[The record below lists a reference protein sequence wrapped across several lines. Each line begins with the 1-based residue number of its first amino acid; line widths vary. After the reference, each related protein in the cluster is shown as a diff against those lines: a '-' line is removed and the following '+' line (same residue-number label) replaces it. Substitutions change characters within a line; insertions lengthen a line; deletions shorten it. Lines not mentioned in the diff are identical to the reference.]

1 MLSPIKEVAMRLI
14 NVLLIGLLFFGCA
27 KKDQKPVSFREQ
39 IQPILQTRCAKCHGE
54 ENAAGKIV
62 LTSYEAVMNAR
73 TVKGKKPLVVS
84 ENLSESWLYV
94 LSGTDQP
101 HFRMPP
107 DTSRI
112 TPLPKD
118 ELQAL
123 DKWIMQGA
131 KNN

>member
-1 MLSPIKEVAMRLI
+1 MRLL
-14 NVLLIGLLFFGCA
+14 NAFLIGLLFFGCG
-27 KKDQKPVSFREQ
+27 KKDQPVSFREQ
-39 IQPILQTRCAKCHGE
+39 IQPILQTRCTRCHSD

-62 LTSYEAVMNAR
+62 LTSYEAVMNSR
-73 TVKGKKPLVVS
+73 TVKGKKPLVVP

-107 DTSRI
+107 DTSQI

-118 ELQAL
+118 ELQVL
-123 DKWIMQGA
+123 GRWITQGA
-131 KNN
+131 RNN

>member
-1 MLSPIKEVAMRLI
+1 MRLLGA
-14 NVLLIGLLFFGCA
+14 LLIGLFFFGCG
-27 KKDQKPVSFREQ
+27 KKDQQPVSFREQ
-39 IQPILQTRCAKCHGE
+39 IQPILQTRCVRCHGE
-54 ENAAGKIV
+54 ENAAGKIM
-62 LTSYEAVMNAR
+62 LTSYEAVMNSR

-94 LSGTDQP
+94 LSGTEQP

-107 DTSRI
+107 DTSHI

-118 ELQAL
+118 EVQVLGR
-123 DKWIMQGA
+123 WIMQGA

>member
-1 MLSPIKEVAMRLI
+1 MRLLG
-14 NVLLIGLLFFGCA
+14 VLVIGLLLSGCG
-27 KKDQKPVSFREQ
+27 KKEQKPVSFREE

-54 ENAAGKIV
+54 ENAAGKIM
-62 LTSYEAVMNAR
+62 LTSYEAVMNSR
-73 TVKGKKPLVVS
+73 TVNGRRPLVVS
-84 ENLSESWLYV
+84 ENLTESWLYV

-112 TPLPKD
+112 TPLPND
-118 ELQAL
+118 ELQSL
-123 DKWIMQGA
+123 GRWIMQGA

>member
-1 MLSPIKEVAMRLI
+1 MRILYA
-14 NVLLIGLLFFGCA
+14 LLIGLLFVGCG
-27 KKDQKPVSFREQ
+27 KKDQPVSFREQ
-39 IQPILQTRCAKCHGE
+39 IQPILQTKCASCHGDE
-54 ENAAGKIV
+54 SAEGKIV
-62 LTSYEAVMNAR
+62 LTSYEAVMNSR
-73 TVKGKKPLVVS
+73 TVKGKKPLVVP

-107 DTSRI
+107 DTSHI

-118 ELQAL
+118 ELLAL
-123 DKWIMQGA
+123 GRWILQGA